1 MILVD
6 DAMMEGARATIPVA
20 GEEVAVL
27 APSYVDYFMMK
38 VISARPSGIRDLASL
53 VLERGLLSSLS
64 ERIRQILPYPEVFKS
79 KLKGNIIP
87 VVKRGVFIDSWR
99 GIFGTTKYAEDDR
112 RRVIESLETLL
123 EELQR

>member
-1 MILVD
+1 
-6 DAMMEGARATIPVA
+6 MEGARATIPVA

-79 KLKGNIIP
+79 KLEVNIIP
-87 VVKRGVFIDSWR
+87 VVKRRAFIDSWR
-99 GIFGTTKYAEDDR
+99 GVFGTTKYAEDDR
-112 RRVIESLETLL
+112 RRIIETLETLL